1 MSAPPPR
8 LLDATQWRK
17 GGGVRETRSPSDGVI
32 PLRRRTV
39 DHRNVFSTALRRR
52 LEQPSLQAVLHLY
65 PPFPDE
71 RILRSMLTM
80 YTTTCCGYCVRLK
93 RGLKAAGIGFD
104 EVNIEEDAAGAEL
117 VMDVNDGNM
126 TVPTIVFSDGTT
138 LTNPALDQVRAR
150 LAKAS

>member
-1 MSAPPPR
+1 MVMVSSRSDAALARRRNVFCAAPPAAAGTPPR
-8 LLDATQWRK
+8 LTL
-17 GGGVRETRSPSDGVI
+17 
-32 PLRRRTV
+32 
-39 DHRNVFSTALRRR
+39 
-52 LEQPSLQAVLHLY
+52 LQLNPA
-65 PPFPDE
+65 FPDE